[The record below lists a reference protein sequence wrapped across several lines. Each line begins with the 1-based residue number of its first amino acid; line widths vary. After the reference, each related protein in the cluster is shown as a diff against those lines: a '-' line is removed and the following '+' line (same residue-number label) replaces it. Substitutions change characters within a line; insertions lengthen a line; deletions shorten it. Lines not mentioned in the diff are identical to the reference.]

1 MSFAC
6 GKSGS
11 ATEAQKQGKIQIEFL
26 CFCGNILIPEGN
38 KVYLFCLSQTL
49 WLNSILF
56 SILNNSSC

>member
-6 GKSGS
+6 GKSEF

-38 KVYLFCLSQTL
+38 KKTLS
-49 WLNSILF
+49 
-56 SILNNSSC
+56 